1 MRCWGC
7 DAMDIQWMARQLPE
21 KPPEGLK
28 EWAIRTH
35 GESELG
41 GEFCIWSSERMRMQ
55 NGRSEW
61 IADCTCT
68 ACSEDFITQ
77 KEPGEKAIR
86 LVCGEDGSYYPIEPG
101 EPVDPYMGIELQ
113 RDGDDFYC
121 PICGSKVELIH
132 RSKLR
137 GGRTKRIMILSIET
151 VQGYAAVVYWMV
163 ERHLAEFGNS
173 TYTVAPE
180 EAYVLTEHGG
190 LKRFSHVHRH
200 GSFFGANRYQTARWY
215 PMSSNHDVID
225 QLYPDWRSVNNT
237 KQGADVWLGIPDLE
251 GTTGEKTAL
260 ECFLRAGGYRAVEY
274 LKWWRTQRNIENLG
288 RQGQAK
294 LVVDIMRRAYR
305 YSYALSSEAAKVLD
319 LSKNKPHEMLRISKE
334 DFRWLREH
342 RLELTV
348 ETMERWKAYKDA
360 GGRLALTDFLELA
373 GRYGS
378 GGANA
383 AIDILR
389 QYGHD
394 MDKVARYLEKR
405 NCRLSEAGILLDTR
419 RALRELTGRELTEEE
434 LWPKHLHEMHD
445 RVNEQLRQRRQSAAR
460 RKTMEGFRQVLDQ
473 YGSLAWTDGE
483 LCVVLPRSADD
494 LEHEGAVLRHC
505 VGGYSSQHISGSSV
519 IFFIR
524 HYRRP
529 ERPYYTLA
537 INMLDRPKRSQ
548 LHGYGNERHGPNK
561 EYTHKI
567 PYKVQAFCDRWEKE
581 VLHPW
586 YVREQ
591 KNKKEAKTA

>member
-1 MRCWGC
+1 
-7 DAMDIQWMARQLPE
+7 MARQLPE
-21 KPPEGLK
+21 NPPEGLK

-35 GESELG
+35 GEQELG
-41 GEFCIWSSERMRMQ
+41 GEFCIWSSEQMRMQ

-68 ACSEDFITQ
+68 ACNEYFLTQ

-86 LVCGEDGSYYPIEPG
+86 LVCGEDGSYYPVEPG

-132 RSKLR
+132 RGKLR
-137 GGRTKRIMILSIET
+137 GGRTKRILVISLAA
-151 VQGYAAVVYWMV
+151 VQGYAVVIYWMV
-163 ERHLAEFGNS
+163 CRSISEFGAS
-173 TYTVAPE
+173 SYYALPE
-180 EAYVLTEHGG
+180 EAYVLTERGG
-190 LKRFSHVHRH
+190 LKRFTHVHRH
-200 GSFFGANRYQTARWY
+200 GAFFGANRTRLLQWQ
-215 PMSSNHDVID
+215 PMSNSEDV
-225 QLYPDWRSVNNT
+225 LEKCYPDWRSING
-237 KQGADVWLGIPDLE
+237 KKCGGDVFLTLPDLE
-251 GTTGEKTAL
+251 GTTGEKTAV
-260 ECFLRAGGYRAVEY
+260 EAFLQAGGYRVLDY
-274 LKWWRTQRNIENLG
+274 LKWWRRCRNVENLC
-288 RQGQAK
+288 RQGCAK
-294 LVVDIMRRAYR
+294 LVVDIMRKSYR
-305 YSYALSSEAAKVLD
+305 FSYSVDAEAAKYVD
-319 LSKNKPHEMLRISKE
+319 LSEAKPHRMLGISKE
-334 DFRWLREH
+334 EFRWMREH
-342 RLELTV
+342 GLEL
-348 ETMERWKAYKDA
+348 DL
-360 GGRLALTDFLELA
+360 GRLDQWKKYKTLGGKLGFGDFLELA
-373 GRYGS
+373 ARYGNS
-378 GGANA
+378 GVNA
-383 AIDILR
+383 ALEILHTW
-389 QYGHD
+389 GD
-394 MDKVARYLEKR
+394 DVDKVARYLEKR
-405 NCRLSEAGILLDTR
+405 SCCPSEAGILLDAR
-419 RALRELTGRELTEEE
+419 KAMAELYGRALTQEE
-434 LWPKHLHEMHD
+434 LWPKRLHEMHD
-445 RVNEQLRQRRQSAAR
+445 RVNEQLRERRQSTAR
-460 RKTMEGFRQVLDQ
+460 QKTMEGFRQALDQ
-473 YGSLAWTDGE
+473 YGGLAWTDGE

-537 INMLDRPKRSQ
+537 INMLGQPKRAQ

-586 YVREQ
+586 YMQEQ

>member
-1 MRCWGC
+1 
-7 DAMDIQWMARQLPE
+7 MARQLPE
-21 KPPEGLK
+21 TPPEGLL
-28 EWAIRTH
+28 EWAKRTH
-35 GESELG
+35 GEQELG
-41 GEFCIWSSERMRMQ
+41 GEFCIWSSERMRLSDGSS
-55 NGRSEW
+55 NW
-61 IADCTCT
+61 VADCTCT
-68 ACSEDFITQ
+68 ACTEDFITQ

-86 LVCGEDGSYYPIEPG
+86 LVVGDDGSYYPIDPG

-132 RSKLR
+132 RSSLR
-137 GGRTKRIMILSIET
+137 GGRTKRILVISIAT
-151 VQGYAAVVYWMV
+151 VQGYAAVIYWMV
-163 ERHLAEFGNS
+163 CRSISEFGAS
-173 TYTVAPE
+173 SYCALPE
-180 EAYVLTEHGG
+180 EAYVLTERGG
-190 LKRFSHVHRH
+190 LKRFTHVHRH
-200 GSFFGANRYQTARWY
+200 GAFFGANRTRLLQWQ
-215 PMSSNHDVID
+215 PMSNCEDV
-225 QLYPDWRSVNNT
+225 LEKCYPDWRSING
-237 KQGADVWLGIPDLE
+237 KKCGGDVFLTLPDLE

-274 LKWWRTQRNIENLG
+274 LKWWRAQRNIENLC

-305 YSYALSSEAAKVLD
+305 YSCALTAEAAKALD
-319 LSKNKPHEMLRISKE
+319 LSKNKPHEMLRVTKE
-334 DFRWLREH
+334 EFRWIREH
-342 RLELTV
+342 GLELTT
-348 ETMERWKAYKDA
+348 EIMERWRSYKAA
-360 GGRLALTDFLELA
+360 GGKVGLTDFLELA
-373 GRYGS
+373 GRFGS

-389 QYGHD
+389 LYGHD
-394 MDKVARYLEKR
+394 IDKVARYLEKR
-405 NCRLSEAGILLDTR
+405 GCRLSEAGILLDTR
-419 RALRELTGRELTEEE
+419 RALQELTGRDLTEEE
-434 LWPKHLHEMHD
+434 LWPRRLHDMHD
-445 RVNEQLRQRRQSAAR
+445 RANEQLRQRRQSTAR
-460 RKTMEGFRQVLDQ
+460 QKTMEGFRRVLDD
-473 YGSLAWTDGE
+473 YGHLAWTDGD

-537 INMLDRPKRSQ
+537 INMLDQPKRSQ

-567 PYKVQAFCDRWEKE
+567 PRKVLAFCARWEKE
-581 VLHPW
+581 VLRPW
-586 YVREQ
+586 YAQQQR
-591 KNKKEAKTA
+591 NKKEAKTA